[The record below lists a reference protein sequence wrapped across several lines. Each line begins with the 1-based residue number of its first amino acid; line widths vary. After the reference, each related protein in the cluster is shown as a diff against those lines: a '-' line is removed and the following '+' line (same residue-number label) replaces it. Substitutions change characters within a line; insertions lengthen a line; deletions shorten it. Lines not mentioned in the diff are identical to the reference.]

1 MPVFARTKL
10 ILQENCFDFTIPEMY
25 FKYKGKD
32 PQLAYNKIRELFW
45 TVFGVKETE
54 RVQEVGYNWDKN
66 GKRENFSV
74 DWHVTKDM
82 DRHSYLYFKI
92 RMKGF
97 AEEGKDSKEGEVNVD
112 IVAHS
117 RTEYPQ
123 DNIWERSIFYE
134 IARTFWHK
142 VFYQEKRDKYMDI
155 CREISTKFRNEL
167 KSFFN
172 LIPRGG

>member
-1 MPVFARTKL
+1 MPIFARTKL
-10 ILQENCFDFTIPEMY
+10 ILQENCFDFASPEMTL
-25 FKYKGKD
+25 KYKGKD
-32 PQLAYNKIRELFW
+32 PQLAYNKIRESFW

-54 RVQEVGYNWDKN
+54 RVQEMDYTWNKD
-66 GKRENFSV
+66 GKRETFSV
-74 DWHVTKDM
+74 DWHITKDM
-82 DRHSYLYFKI
+82 DKNSYLYFKV

-97 AEEGKDSKEGEVNVD
+97 AEEAKDGKEGELNVE
-112 IVAHS
+112 IAGVL

-142 VFYQEKRDKYMDI
+142 VFYQEKRFDYMDI
-155 CREISTKFRNEL
+155 CREISTNFRNEL